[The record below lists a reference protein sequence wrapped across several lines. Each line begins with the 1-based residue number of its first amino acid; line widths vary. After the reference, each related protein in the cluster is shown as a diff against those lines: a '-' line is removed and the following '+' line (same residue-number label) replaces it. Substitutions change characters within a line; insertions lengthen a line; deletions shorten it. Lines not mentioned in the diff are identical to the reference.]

1 MGQFSLAA
9 GTACPAL
16 PLRLESFSWQRCPYP
31 PASTGVFHAP
41 GGAVYPAARW
51 VVSDRAAHAVAPTD
65 SHGTE
70 PSLRLPPAMSAAAL
84 TAAAVG
90 GGWLV
95 DTLGLLP
102 GAGCALVSFTA
113 VGGVLG
119 WTAGRTRNAA
129 ECAKQ
134 LRAER
139 DFAQQTVSEQ
149 LESLSGLVPLIDD
162 GRNKVRWALE
172 QASRGSV
179 RLDYDPPPVRPRTG
193 SLAVDVP
200 AALEQ
205 AFAEAWQAVLTTA
218 AHTHQQL
225 SPQAELAELFNSI
238 APRLQGLVNRAIQD
252 IEEVERPLEDPD
264 LLHGLY
270 GIDHLLTQ
278 MRRLVESLLV
288 LGGNLPSRNSEAVPL
303 MQALRRAASGIH
315 DYARVRIAQAPVSAA
330 VLGYVSPNLVHLL
343 AALMENA
350 TRFSSDRVEV
360 HTRQMK
366 DRVVIRVIDSGTGMS
381 PGKYEALNQLLVAP
395 ETEDPRVRLRKGTLG
410 LLVAALLAQRHRI
423 TIELRPNISG
433 GTQAIVVLPADLL
446 VEAPAQQP
454 PAHSGSRGLPAPA
467 GQRAVLPS
475 AASVADHTED
485 QPQEQAGP
493 QQPLSDGRPALP
505 RRDASAAAA
514 PAARPQQGPHGR
526 PTGRLLASFTSRTP
540 RAAQPRPQDAP
551 AAEPETSDTP
561 AQHPMQEDTRAR

>member
-1 MGQFSLAA
+1 M
-9 GTACPAL
+9 
-16 PLRLESFSWQRCPYP
+16 
-31 PASTGVFHAP
+31 
-41 GGAVYPAARW
+41 
-51 VVSDRAAHAVAPTD
+51 
-65 SHGTE
+65 
-70 PSLRLPPAMSAAAL
+70 

-102 GAGCALVSFTA
+102 PAGAVFVSCTA
-113 VGGVLG
+113 VAGVLG
-119 WTAGRTRNAA
+119 WTAARTRTAA
-129 ECAKQ
+129 ECARR
-134 LRAER
+134 LRTER
-139 DFAQQTVSEQ
+139 DVAQQTVGELLQ
-149 LESLSGLVPLIDD
+149 SLASLVPLIDG
-162 GRNKVRWALE
+162 GRDRIRWALD

-179 RLDYDPPPVRPRTG
+179 RLDYEPPPVEPRTG

-200 AALEQ
+200 AALQQ

-218 AHTHQQL
+218 AHARQQL

-238 APRLQGLVNRAIQD
+238 APRLQSLVNRAIHD
-252 IEEVERPLEDPD
+252 IEKVEWGLEDPD

-288 LGGNLPSRNSEAVPL
+288 LGGNLPSRNSEAVPI
-303 MQALRRAASGIH
+303 MQALRSAASGIH
-315 DYARVRIAQAPVSAA
+315 DYARVRIAQAPVAAA

-350 TRFSSDRVEV
+350 TRFSTERVEV

-381 PGKYEALNQLLVAP
+381 PGKYEALNRLLVAP
-395 ETEDPRVRLRKGTLG
+395 DTEDPRVRLRKGTLG

-423 TIELRPNISG
+423 TIELRPNITG
-433 GTQAIVVLPADLL
+433 GTQAIVVLPAGLL
-446 VEAPAQQP
+446 VEAPTQQP
-454 PAHSGSRGLPAPA
+454 AARSGSRGLPAPA

-475 AASVADHTED
+475 AASLTDHTED
-485 QPQEQAGP
+485 RPQEQAVP

-505 RRDASAAAA
+505 RRDALAAAA
-514 PAARPQQGPHGR
+514 LAARPQQGPHGR
-526 PTGRLLASFTSRTP
+526 PTGRLLADFTSRTP
-540 RAAQPRPQDAP
+540 HAPQPRPQDAP

-561 AQHPMQEDTRAR
+561 AQHPMQEDNRAR